1 MGTCASS
8 CMTTIGKLGGGTN
21 WTSTA
26 KVIHLDGRLQEFRHP
41 IKAGHLLSQN
51 PNSFLCSSE
60 AMYIDSPVPR
70 LLADEDLQ
78 LGQMY
83 FLLPTSMSHAPL
95 SLPDLCS
102 LAIKASTALSNAGL
116 RNARKPLLEETVSV
130 LGEAGHQRSLRKLS

>member
-1 MGTCASS
+1 MGICASS
-8 CMTTIGKLGGGTN
+8 RMTIGKLGGDMN

-26 KVIHLDGRLQEFRHP
+26 KVIRLDGKLQEFRHP
-41 IKAGHLLSQN
+41 IKAGHILSDN

-60 AMYIDSPVPR
+60 AMHVDSPVPR

-83 FLLPTSMSHAPL
+83 FLLPTSMSPASL

-116 RNARKPLLEETVSV
+116 RNAKKPLLEQTVSV
-130 LGEAGHQRSLRKLS
+130 LGAAGHQRSLRKSS